1 MIKRY
6 KIRRKWYSPIPGR
19 SCVTEDENGA
29 WMRAADVLPELERLR
44 RKVDAWEDIEF
55 APGRV
60 VGG

>member
-6 KIRRKWYSPIPGR
+6 WIRGLGVYRGVKAVESEQG
-19 SCVTEDENGA
+19 E

-44 RKVDAWEDIEF
+44 AKVRQWEDIEF

-60 VGG
+60 VAG